1 MRGINIAL
9 IIVVL
14 AVVMIT
20 PVMAFEPGEC
30 DIEVHPGDSLDAKV
44 DSATDGQTVCVYA
57 GTYGWF
63 SLNTPNVTLKGE
75 GADVVTLDCGGTTS
89 AIGNEE
95 PHHAPGCVVDGFKFM
110 NSNHG
115 IEVHSGCPD
124 CAIRNCVFEGLSST
138 HGIQLAAENTT
149 FENNVVSNPTGKAAR
164 ITGSNCT
171 FRSNVILNS
180 QHVYMAVDVKKDCC
194 TIVNNTIK
202 GSTGA
207 GISLDGASAIN
218 CIVTKNNLT
227 SNAYAGIE
235 LYKAGSGNKIYLNNF
250 IDNGVTVT
258 TSGSTPPAVT
268 YWNSTEPIDYTY
280 NGTTYTNYLGNYW
293 SDYTGGD
300 TSPEDGI
307 GDVPYVVYGTDMD
320 YHPLMTKFEN
330 YLAAPAAED
339 KPDLNVTAI
348 TTPASIIATQSN
360 SIEATVA
367 NIGSADAGSFNVS
380 LSADGTVV
388 DRTSVAGLG
397 ADASTEV
404 TFEWTPSHAGTYEL
418 CVVADCDGAIDESD
432 ETNNVTCTDVEVVVP
447 PLTSITIT
455 PDTGITG
462 QVSAYDII
470 VNTTGFKSLAVSIPA
485 GFGARTPSGGE
496 QIARA
501 DLWWKNE
508 SEPYYGYVTF
518 TANTSEPSE
527 KMDVYAQIG
536 GSTAEYKGMAVNYT
550 EGAVISIKSPFGS
563 HPERANLTLPTEY
576 ANGSLKIF
584 GLPDTITNVTVSIG
598 AFVQNPATAGTYT
611 FTARAEG
618 EAVGKSAVV
627 TISAPAPP
635 GIISYAPVSAAISDT
650 EGATRTFNI
659 TVNQT
664 VNVTWLI
671 NGTIVKETEKGVTEA
686 SYTNTSA
693 VIGTWNVSAVAS
705 NANGTAMQTWIW
717 TVEAPSPCFIATA
730 AYGTAL
736 HEDIDVLRDFRDEYL
751 MTNPLGRTL
760 VKTYYKTSPP
770 IADALREHEGLRT
783 AVRETL
789 IKPLVYVSRMFV
801 TTDYRD

>member
-1 MRGINIAL
+1 MKKVIYIVGMIAL
-9 IIVVL
+9 IAAIM
-14 AVVMIT
+14 MIAPT
-20 PVMAFEPGEC
+20 SAKTWYVDDDGGYDFTTIQDALNVAS
-30 DIEVHPGDSLDAKV
+30 DGD
-44 DSATDGQTVCVYA
+44 TIFVYN
-57 GTYGWF
+57 GTYYQFGF
-63 SLNTPNVTLKGE
+63 PKPNVKVIGE
-75 GADVVTLDCGGTTS
+75 GAEVVTVDCGGGEGICMPAGYSGTNAT
-89 AIGNEE
+89 
-95 PHHAPGCVVDGFKFM
+95 GCVLDGFRVV
-110 NSNHG
+110 NSLCGVRVGVYGPAPNC
-115 IEVHSGCPD
+115 I
-124 CAIRNCVFEGLSST
+124 IRNCVFDGLTADYGLEISAS
-138 HGIQLAAENTT
+138 NTT
-149 FENNVVSNPTGKAAR
+149 FENNVVSNATGTYCA
-164 ITGSNCT
+164 ISVFSN
-171 FRSNVILNS
+171 F
-180 QHVYMAVDVKKDCC
+180 C
-194 TIVNNTIK
+194 TIVNNTFRDNAP
-202 GSTGA
+202 A
-207 GISLDGASAIN
+207 GLGLEYYTFKPIN
-218 CIVTKNNLT
+218 NIVSKNNFI
-227 SNAYAGIE
+227 SNSYAGIE
-235 LYKAGSGNKIYLNNF
+235 LYDAGEGNKIYLNNF

-268 YWNSTEPIDYTY
+268 YWNSTSPIEYTY

-293 SDYTGGD
+293 GSDYTGSDADG
-300 TSPEDGI
+300 DGI

-397 ADASTEV
+397 AGASTEV
-404 TFEWTPSHAGTYEL
+404 TFAWTPSHAGTYEL

-432 ETNNVTCTDVEVVVP
+432 ETNNVTCKNVEVIVP

-536 GSTAEYKGMAVNYT
+536 GSTPEYKGMAVNYT

-598 AFVQNPATAGTYT
+598 AFVQNPTTAGTYT

-671 NGTIVKETEKGVTEA
+671 NGTVVKDTEKGVTEA

-760 VKTYYKTSPP
+760 VKTYYRTSPP